1 MILIMSVLKT
11 ELEFDHMSKML
22 ANFFLFC
29 DKNKDSSSKLRI
41 TNYAHIKEVTEYAC
55 NLIEFEMTPYDSLN
69 IILNK
74 GEGVVSLMIQDCVPI
89 FEEKNVKVSHS
100 NKLYLEFEFIE

>member
-1 MILIMSVLKT
+1 
-11 ELEFDHMSKML
+11 MSKLL
-22 ANFFLFC
+22 ANLFLFC

-41 TNYAHIKEVTEYAC
+41 TNYAHIKEVTEYAS

-69 IILNK
+69 IVVNK
-74 GEGVVSLMIQDCVPI
+74 GEGVVSFMIQGCLPSY
-89 FEEKNVKVSHS
+89 EETNVKLYHS